1 MSYNLTRII
10 IIYNSKEIFLDVDPL
25 DEDIYSKLLKS
36 LEKAAEVQNI
46 EKNFKL
52 TTLNSNIPYLLID
65 ESNISSILQ
74 EDIKDEYLKIL
85 MNKNEV
91 DEEEEDDLFKTG
103 IQRKTNL
110 EDFDE
115 FEREDNQ
122 KDDNNEINEN
132 NKDEDDKINNNINN
146 NLDNNLDNMENII
159 VNNNVEEN
167 IDSKCDR
174 KEEKEINNNKINEE
188 DNNIYNDL
196 ELLNKKS
203 EFKRNEE
210 ENEEKMD
217 IIKINNE
224 NNIINISKEPKN
236 KNVEKTKENEN
247 KNLNI
252 SKKSSTNS
260 DIFQNEMCS
269 ICEKNLSSIKYIC
282 AICEKFLLCEECE
295 KKHHHPCFIYK
306 SEFIQNL
313 KDTYIFITKNYKKSF
328 LSKSKSISS
337 TAYELSLSL
346 IGDSNI
352 YFRPNKKLFV
362 PIKVTNYTNKTLNSS
377 NFLILIKGNKYI
389 NLSYKENDEFNILPK
404 THHIINLLCETPN
417 KLCSEKISLEIY
429 STKIH
434 FKTKSNL
441 KIDINIEVNE
451 DDDEEKLNNN
461 KLINN
466 NKMII
471 CYNKEHKEMLI
482 SLLENELVGKKAIDL
497 IEKLVNNNWDKEK
510 LIEEYNSKDNNEKN
524 INK

>member
-122 KDDNNEINEN
+122 KDDNNEINE
-132 NKDEDDKINNNINN
+132 EDK
-146 NLDNNLDNMENII
+146 
-159 VNNNVEEN
+159 
-167 IDSKCDR
+167 
-174 KEEKEINNNKINEE
+174 
-188 DNNIYNDL
+188 NIYNDL

-282 AICEKFLLCEECE
+282 AICEKIMLCEECE

-346 IGDSNI
+346 IGDFNI
-352 YFRPNKKLFV
+352 YFRQNKKLFV